1 MENLKQHNNDKI
13 IENLTSIDL
22 VILSAMHDTDLKT
35 MIKISALELVQSCE
49 KFFDYKF
56 MRKMNH
62 EPSPELKIKI
72 HNWLNSIEYK
82 QYTQKTNQTLSVQDK
97 EIIKNIYLKLGLKSH
112 DLSELTSQGE
122 EFLKKIKND
131 LKQHWTI
138 LVKYNESKN
147 SIKLKEEIDR
157 CSKNIPLMFTV
168 RIADG
173 QTFSQMFKTMNISMY
188 DYLSKDKKIHPIFLD
203 YLR

>member
-1 MENLKQHNNDKI
+1 MEKLKQHNNDKI

-131 LKQHWTI
+131 
-138 LVKYNESKN
+138 
-147 SIKLKEEIDR
+147 
-157 CSKNIPLMFTV
+157 
-168 RIADG
+168 
-173 QTFSQMFKTMNISMY
+173 
-188 DYLSKDKKIHPIFLD
+188 
-203 YLR
+203 

>member
-1 MENLKQHNNDKI
+1 MNLLKQSYKKI
-13 IENLTSIDL
+13 D
-22 VILSAMHDTDLKT
+22 
-35 MIKISALELVQSCE
+35 
-49 KFFDYKF
+49 KFFAVSKAMYPLLTNMGVSKN
-56 MRKMNH
+56 K
-62 EPSPELKIKI
+62 LVTI
-72 HNWLNSIEYK
+72 HNPMN
-82 QYTQKTNQTLSVQDK
+82 T
-97 EIIKNIYLKLGLKSH
+97 H
-112 DLSELTSQGE
+112 
-122 EFLKKIKND
+122 KKIKND

-168 RIADG
+168 GIADG